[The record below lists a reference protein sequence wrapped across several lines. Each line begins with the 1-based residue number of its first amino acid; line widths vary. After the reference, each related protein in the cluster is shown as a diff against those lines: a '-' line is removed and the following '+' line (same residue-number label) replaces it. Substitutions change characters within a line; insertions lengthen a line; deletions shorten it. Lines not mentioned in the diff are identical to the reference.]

1 VLHPAMTFVA
11 VHSSRTIACL
21 NGLYFVEKVPMRAFL
36 RLVVIQGRFSSV
48 VLDIVSIGAISPVVA
63 LYHKK
68 YSSV

>member
-1 VLHPAMTFVA
+1 
-11 VHSSRTIACL
+11 
-21 NGLYFVEKVPMRAFL
+21 MRAFL